1 MSRIKAQEIAKT
13 EGLLQSSNPALKR
26 KNRAKSK
33 EQIKREEE
41 LILRKIIEERMN
53 IKGSCSKPTIYDILW
68 IQLFFLPYTL
78 YKWLAFYLTWYYK
91 FNICKL
97 EYGDEEKLYIIRK
110 NLKLSAGEFNQLEEE
125 EKEYYLSLQLW
136 KKDKFDQWKKEED
149 EKNKAKLAESS
160 QHKRYRRWMKKGEF
174 VMVRLS
180 PVERSTNNILIVFIS
195 YPTKIGG
202 PGQITFM
209 DD

>member
-1 MSRIKAQEIAKT
+1 
-13 EGLLQSSNPALKR
+13 
-26 KNRAKSK
+26 
-33 EQIKREEE
+33 
-41 LILRKIIEERMN
+41 MN

>member
-1 MSRIKAQEIAKT
+1 MNRIKAQEIAKA

-53 IKGSCSKPTIYDILW
+53 IMGSCSKPTIYDILW
-68 IQLFFLPYTL
+68 VQLFFLPYTL

-91 FNICKL
+91 FSICKL

-110 NLKLSAGEFNQLEEE
+110 NLKLSEGEFNQLEEE
-125 EKEYYLSLQLW
+125 DKEYYLSLQLW
-136 KKDKFDQWKKEED
+136 KKDKYEQWKREED
-149 EKNKAKLAESS
+149 ERNKAKLAESS

-174 VMVRLS
+174 VTSFQLVRSIRGL
-180 PVERSTNNILIVFIS
+180 VRRICRMLH
-195 YPTKIGG
+195 
-202 PGQITFM
+202 
-209 DD
+209 